1 MILSNLLNSPNSFFI
16 GGIGNFSFGSL
27 FISMFFFWVNASSFL
42 TQKSGQNDPLAEA
55 EEQQI
60 SDCSPLLAIAPRSLK
75 KEKIAALFPEGE
87 PNQRSFLG
95 DYVGRAIWGARF
107 FFISILSFQNWPVKT
122 KQNMTFHLGNLGMFF
137 SNIALFLLLLLRWKT
152 SGHFPLGN
160 LYESLLFLSW
170 SSTFCH
176 FVILNFYFDRK
187 KIFISQIT
195 GCITSPCA
203 LFANA
208 FASFSLPEEMQKIA
222 PLVPALQSNWLAMHV
237 TVMILSYSACLIGS
251 LLSIAYLVIT
261 SLPAK
266 RIENSNELI
275 GVLNIG
281 VSSQQ
286 AAIRDMLEPQGM
298 LRSKS
303 PKIKQIAKTLDN
315 LSYRILGIGFSFLT
329 IGILSGAVWANEAW
343 GSYWSWDAKE
353 TWAFLTWLIF
363 AIYLHTR
370 ISKGW
375 EGRRPAIIA
384 SIGFIVIWI
393 CYLGVNLL
401 GAGLH
406 SYGFFA

>member
-16 GGIGNFSFGSL
+16 GGIANFSFGSL

-42 TQKSGQNDPLAEA
+42 TQKSGRNDPLAEA
-55 EEQQI
+55 EEQQAYLRG
-60 SDCSPLLAIAPRSLK
+60 DLQQPLLNLAASL
-75 KEKIAALFPEGE
+75 LGDLGNN

-95 DYVGRAIWGARF
+95 DYVPERRG
-107 FFISILSFQNWPVKT
+107 ILSFQNWPVLT

-176 FVILNFYFDRK
+176 FLILNFYFDSPSGK

-251 LLSIAYLVIT
+251 LLSIAYLVMT

-266 RIENSNELI
+266 RIENSNPLPLSAELRGVRSPLDI
-275 GVLNIG
+275 GAAG
-281 VSSQQ
+281 DSAQQ
-286 AAIRDMLEPQGM
+286 AAIRDLLPPQGP
-298 LRSKS
+298 LGF
-303 PKIKQIAKTLDN
+303 KQIAQTLDN

-384 SIGFIVIWI
+384 SIGFVVIWI

>member
-251 LLSIAYLVIT
+251 LLSIAYLVMT

>member
-1 MILSNLLNSPNSFFI
+1 MILLNLLNSPNSFFI

-42 TQKSGQNDPLAEA
+42 TQKSGRNAPLAEA

-60 SDCSPLLAIAPRSLK
+60 SDCSPLLAIAPRSLL
-75 KEKIAALFPEGE
+75 KIAALFPEGE

-298 LRSKS
+298 SPRRS

-375 EGRRPAIIA
+375 EGKRPALIA

>member
-1 MILSNLLNSPNSFFI
+1 
-16 GGIGNFSFGSL
+16 
-27 FISMFFFWVNASSFL
+27 
-42 TQKSGQNDPLAEA
+42 
-55 EEQQI
+55 
-60 SDCSPLLAIAPRSLK
+60 
-75 KEKIAALFPEGE
+75 
-87 PNQRSFLG
+87 
-95 DYVGRAIWGARF
+95 
-107 FFISILSFQNWPVKT
+107 
-122 KQNMTFHLGNLGMFF
+122 
-137 SNIALFLLLLLRWKT
+137 
-152 SGHFPLGN
+152 
-160 LYESLLFLSW
+160 
-170 SSTFCH
+170 
-176 FVILNFYFDRK
+176 
-187 KIFISQIT
+187 
-195 GCITSPCA
+195 
-203 LFANA
+203 
-208 FASFSLPEEMQKIA
+208 
-222 PLVPALQSNWLAMHV
+222 MHV

-298 LRSKS
+298 SPRRS

-375 EGRRPAIIA
+375 EGKRPAIIA